1 MIHANIW
8 MEGRSNN
15 SMFAE
20 EDGAHRFNP
29 THVPRSL
36 RKALLEQ
43 GVELNTSDMNQGR
56 DIAFDLFFEGREFAE
71 DGVPKYLVALENPS
85 INPLNADR
93 DYCSRFRKVFAW
105 DKRLYDLPNV
115 VPIMYP
121 HHIVTE
127 ETPAFAERRI
137 FSCLINANKLFRDPP
152 PNDLYQERL
161 NTIRWYERHAPEHFE
176 LYGLGWGKP
185 APAYTP
191 WGKLR
196 RSIASFR
203 AKAFGHPPFPSYRGE
218 VRDKREVMRHSKY
231 SYCYENT
238 RGPDNYI
245 TEKIFDSLMSGCVP
259 VYWGPENVR
268 EHIPAECFID
278 RGTFGDTV
286 AVHDYL
292 LSLSAERH
300 AQYQRDIARFLK
312 SDVAKKFAVDHFAD
326 VVSATVIQS
335 VRSE

>member
-1 MIHANIW
+1 MIHANAW

-29 THVPRSL
+29 THIPRLL
-36 RKALLEQ
+36 RKALLEL
-43 GVELNTSDMNQGR
+43 GIELNTPDVNRGR

-71 DGVPKYLVALENPS
+71 DGIPKYLIALENPG

-93 DYCSRFRKVFAW
+93 DYCARFRKVFAW
-105 DKRLYDLPNV
+105 DRRLHDLPNV

-121 HHIVTE
+121 HHIVVE
-127 ETPAFAERRI
+127 ESPVFAERDI

-176 LYGLGWGKP
+176 LYGLGWRKP

-191 WGKLR
+191 WGKIR
-196 RSIASFR
+196 RGMASFR
-203 AKAFGHPPFPSYRGE
+203 AKALGHPPFPSWRGE
-218 VRDKREVMRHSKY
+218 VRDKREVMRRSKFA
-231 SYCYENT
+231 YCYENT

-245 TEKIFDSLMSGCVP
+245 TEKIFDSLMNGCVP
-259 VYWGPENVR
+259 VYWGPENVL

-278 RGTFGDTV
+278 RSAFRDT
-286 AVHDYL
+286 ATVHDYL
-292 LSLSAERH
+292 LSVSAERH
-300 AQYQRDIARFLK
+300 AQYQRDIACFLK
-312 SDVAKKFAVDHFAD
+312 SDAARKFAVEHFAD
-326 VVSATVIQS
+326 VVSATVS
-335 VRSE
+335 LTVRSE